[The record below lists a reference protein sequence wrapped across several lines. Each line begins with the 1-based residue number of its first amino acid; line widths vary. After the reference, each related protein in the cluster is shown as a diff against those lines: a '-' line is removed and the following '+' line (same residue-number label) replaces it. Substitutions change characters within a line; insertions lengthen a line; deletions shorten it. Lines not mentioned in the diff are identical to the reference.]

1 MQGEIL
7 MASKLTEFS
16 VERPKTT
23 VMAVIILTLI
33 FLSQFPKILIDTDP
47 KNMLPETSPVRVY
60 NNEMESLFALHKD
73 MIVLGIEN
81 PHGLFNPASLE
92 RVARFT
98 DEIMRIKG
106 VVIPDIMSLTT
117 VDNVLSE
124 NGQLIVRPV
133 MDHVPQSGEEVDKL
147 QKEIYDNPMLIG
159 RLVSEDR
166 TTTAIYVPLE
176 EGADAKE
183 IADGIRSVVSKE
195 KGDERYYVAGDPV
208 ARDTFGHTMFMQMGM
223 FSPIAGLIMMVT
235 LYIMFR
241 NVTLAMA
248 MMSVA
253 FLSIIWS
260 MGLLI
265 GVGFPVH
272 IMSSMIPVF
281 LMAIATDSVHI
292 FNEFYF
298 RLKETGDKKQAI
310 IDTMTVVG
318 PPVRYTALATAAGFS
333 VLILMHIIP
342 VKVFVFFIAFGTIVI
357 RLMSFSLI
365 PAMMMLTNDKK
376 LKAAAER
383 ENEEGGSGSTWLR
396 KLGETGFHRYRSV
409 TIAGIIMLIIAIYGI
424 SHIRV
429 NNNMVSWFK
438 KTSEIRQADTV
449 LNERLAG
456 TATAYI
462 VAEADTPDAMKNP
475 EILKSIEGLQR
486 ELEGSSVVGNTM
498 SVVDIVKRVN
508 KVLHGNDPQYDTI
521 PTSTEEIAQY
531 LFLFGMS
538 AKPGDLDNVVTADYD
553 KANIFLQLK
562 TWDAIAMRDIL
573 KKIDVFK
580 ASHPNVKLQFKPA
593 GISYFNMVWNDEV
606 LYDMIK
612 GFIIALVVVLIILI
626 INFRSI
632 KWGIISY
639 IPLLFTIVLIYGFIG
654 YIGKDFDMPISVLS
668 ALSLGMAVDFSIHFI
683 RRFQQ
688 RYAEDRD
695 VERAILW
702 TAARPGKGI
711 IRNAILFASAFS
723 VMILAPLT
731 PYITVGLFIAGMMVI
746 SSVITILFLPAIIR
760 VAGRWVGWGA

>member
-1 MQGEIL
+1 
-7 MASKLTEFS
+7 MASKLTELS
-16 VERPKTT
+16 VERPKTI
-23 VMAVIILTLI
+23 VIVVIILTLI
-33 FLSQFPKILIDTDP
+33 FLSQFPKIIIDTDP
-47 KNMLPETSPVRVY
+47 KNMLPATSPVRVY
-60 NNEMESLFALHKD
+60 NDQMESLFALHKD

-81 PHGLFNPASLE
+81 PNGLFNQSTLE

-106 VVIPDIMSLTT
+106 VVIPDVMSLTT

-133 MDHVPQSGEEVDKL
+133 MDHVPQSEAESEKL
-147 QKEIYDNPMLIG
+147 QQEIYDNTMLVG
-159 RLVSEDR
+159 RLVSADK

-183 IADGIRSVVSKE
+183 IADGIRSIVDIE

-223 FSPIAGLIMMVT
+223 FSPIAGLIMMIT

-241 NVTLAMA
+241 NATLVMA

-298 RLKETGDKKQAI
+298 RLKEVRNKKQAI
-310 IDTMTVVG
+310 IETLTVVG
-318 PPVRYTALATAAGFS
+318 PPVKYTALATAAGFG
-333 VLILMHIIP
+333 VLVIMHIIP
-342 VKVFVFFIAFGTIVI
+342 VRVFGIFIAFGTLVI

-365 PAMMMLTNDKK
+365 PAVMMLTSDRS
-376 LKAAAER
+376 LLASAGR
-383 ENEEGGSGSTWLR
+383 EDEEAGRGSSWLR
-396 KLGETGFHRYRSV
+396 RLGEIGFHRYRAV
-409 TIAGIIMLIIAIYGI
+409 AGAGLILFIAAIAGISQI
-424 SHIRV
+424 HV

-438 KTSEIRQADTV
+438 KGSDIRQADTI

-462 VAEADTPDAMKNP
+462 VAESGEPDAMKRYEN
-475 EILKSIEGLQR
+475 LKAIEELQR
-486 ELEGSSVVGNTM
+486 ELEGLPVVGKTT
-498 SVVDIVKRVN
+498 SIVDIVKRVN
-508 KVLHGNDPQYDTI
+508 KVLHGNRPEYDTL
-521 PTSTEEIAQY
+521 PASTEETAQY

-538 AKPGDLDNVVTADYD
+538 AKPRDLDNVVTADYD

-562 TWDAIAMRDIL
+562 TWDAVAMRDVL
-573 KKIDVFK
+573 KKIEEFKTVHPDV
-580 ASHPNVKLQFKPA
+580 SIQFKPA
-593 GISYFNMVWNDEV
+593 GNSYFNMVWNDEV
-606 LYDMIK
+606 LFDMIK
-612 GFIIALVVVLIILI
+612 GFIIALIVVFIILVF
-626 INFRSI
+626 NFRSF
-632 KWGIISY
+632 KWGIVSY
-639 IPLLFTIVLIYGFIG
+639 IPLLFTILLIYGFVGFIA
-654 YIGKDFDMPISVLS
+654 KDFDIPISVLS

-723 VMILAPLT
+723 VMIFAPLT
-731 PYITVGLFIAGMMVI
+731 PYITVGLFIAGMMTI
-746 SSVITILFLPAIIR
+746 SALLTILFLPAMIR
-760 VAGRWVGWGA
+760 MLGRWLI